1 MDENE
6 LKRVAEKYA
15 EQVAKM
21 AAEAG
26 QVLDR
31 TVAAME
37 AGAKQAYEEV
47 SREARPHTEEMKR
60 MARDMVGE
68 VKNDIP
74 RVRSEL
80 REMEAKARQ
89 KLRELQG
96 K

>member
-1 MDENE
+1 MEDDE
-6 LKRVAEKYA
+6 LKKMVSKYA

-37 AGAKQAYEEV
+37 ASAKQAYNEV
-47 SREARPHTEEMKR
+47 SREAKPHTDVMRKL
-60 MARDMVGE
+60 ARGIMDE

-74 RVRSEL
+74 RIRNEL
-80 REMEAKARQ
+80 REMEDRAKR
-89 KLRELQG
+89 KLRDLQG

>member
-1 MDENE
+1 MEDDE
-6 LKRVAEKYA
+6 LKKMVSKYA

-37 AGAKQAYEEV
+37 ASAKQAYNEV
-47 SREARPHTEEMKR
+47 SREAKLHTDEMRKL
-60 MARDMVGE
+60 ARGIMDE

-74 RVRSEL
+74 RIRNEL
-80 REMEAKARQ
+80 REMEDRAKR
-89 KLRELQG
+89 KLRDLQG